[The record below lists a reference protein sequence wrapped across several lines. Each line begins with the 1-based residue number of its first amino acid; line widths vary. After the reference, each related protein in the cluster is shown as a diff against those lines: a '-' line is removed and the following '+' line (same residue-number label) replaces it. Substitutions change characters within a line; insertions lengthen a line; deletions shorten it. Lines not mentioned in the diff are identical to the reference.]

1 MPLFIALKFNKSMGV
16 GRKKIRLINNKT
28 MLAKK

>member
-16 GRKKIRLINNKT
+16 ERKKIRLINNKT